1 MIRRW
6 VKGRVAVFIDSG
18 NFYFYEKNLGWQIEF
33 GKLMAYLKNE
43 TRLWKVFFYI
53 AFDPENEKQK
63 KFIEFLKT
71 RGFFVRA
78 KEIKYIKYK
87 PEQEA
92 VKAGFHKGN
101 IDVELVIDAIQNKTR
116 YDTFVLFSG
125 DSDFAPLITY
135 LKNGGKKC
143 FVFSVKT
150 NVSKELLSAG
160 NFFDIARLKRYIKK

>member
-1 MIRRW
+1 MNKYESEFIDNFEIPKWWDCSWRRIPCRKRNRKNIKYMIRRW

-18 NFYFYEKNLGWQIEF
+18 NVYFYEKNLGWQIEF
-33 GKLMAYLKNE
+33 GKLISYLKNE

-101 IDVELVIDAIQNKTR
+101 ID
-116 YDTFVLFSG
+116 
-125 DSDFAPLITY
+125 
-135 LKNGGKKC
+135 
-143 FVFSVKT
+143 
-150 NVSKELLSAG
+150 
-160 NFFDIARLKRYIKK
+160 